1 MSRYLYNAA
10 YYWEVVVDCRS
21 KHEGY
26 YIYLEERRTGKRV
39 FVRTVPTE
47 KEMLSVCRAIQQDL
61 LMNEEEFE
69 AKYGVSLTPR
79 YSEEPD
85 KSEEPSAG

>member
-10 YYWEVVVDCRS
+10 YYWEVVVDSRAR
-21 KHEGY
+21 HEGY
-26 YIYLEERRTGKRV
+26 YIYLEERRTGRRV

-47 KEMLSVCRAIQQDL
+47 KDMLAACKALQQDL
-61 LMNEEEFE
+61 LLSEEEFE

-79 YSEEPD
+79 AVPQEGPPEAPQ
-85 KSEEPSAG
+85 P